1 MKIHTLHSWKRY
13 LSKSDFKKLLHYVE
27 NAKNGLVNKKML
39 MFSGSGK
46 NGKTTLLNEIL
57 FYVNMEK
64 CYEYDISEDDFFDNV
79 DKKNIII
86 HGGVEKV
93 NKELIQ
99 DMLENDM
106 NIFCDTSFL
115 DFVDPDIL
123 PQTTIINMKHVF

>member
-57 FYVNMEK
+57 FYLTMEK

-86 HGGVEKV
+86 HGGIEKV
-93 NKELIQ
+93 NKGLIR

>member
-1 MKIHTLHSWKRY
+1 MKIHTLHSWNRY
-13 LSKSDFKKLLHYVE
+13 LSNSDFKKLLHYVE

-57 FYVNMEK
+57 FYLHMEK
-64 CYEYDISEDDFFDNV
+64 CYEYDISEDDFFDNI

-93 NKELIQ
+93 NKELIK

>member
-1 MKIHTLHSWKRY
+1 
-13 LSKSDFKKLLHYVE
+13 
-27 NAKNGLVNKKML
+27 ML
-39 MFSGSGK
+39 QGSGK

-57 FYVNMEK
+57 FYLTMEK

-93 NKELIQ
+93 NKALIQ
-99 DMLENDM
+99 DMLENDI

>member
-57 FYVNMEK
+57 FYLTMEK

-93 NKELIQ
+93 NKALIQ

>member
-57 FYVNMEK
+57 FYLNMEK
-64 CYEYDISEDDFFDNV
+64 CYEYDISEDDFFDNI

-93 NKELIQ
+93 NKNLIQ
-99 DMLENDM
+99 DMMENDM

>member
-64 CYEYDISEDDFFDNV
+64 CYEYDISEDDFFDNI

-93 NKELIQ
+93 NKDLIQ